1 MGFSM
6 RQVVLKVNG
15 LEMVNFSP
23 NDFHGEMNLRYSIDG
38 EEKVQTVRFDFTR
51 KIELLVASILRF
63 IKSQGEQDIDED
75 DVIGSLFV
83 KKLVDED
90 RVEERLLNFFA
101 KICENVRFMKMDR
114 NHVNYM
120 KIFHEVRGSKLILR

>member
-6 RQVVLKVNG
+6 KQVILEVNG

-23 NDFHGEMNLRYSIDG
+23 NDFHGEMNLTYSVDG
-38 EEKVQTVRFDFTR
+38 CRRVQTVRFDFTR
-51 KIELLVASILRF
+51 KIELLVASILKF
-63 IKSQGEQDIDED
+63 VKSQGEQEVDED

-83 KKLVDED
+83 KKLVDEEK
-90 RVEERLLNFFA
+90 VEERLLNFFS
-101 KICENVRFMKMDR
+101 KVCENVRFMKMDR

-120 KIFHEVRGSKLILR
+120 KIFHEVRGSKLILH